1 MALSGSESIAQELV
15 TTVWKK
21 ISVDRLK
28 KEQVRALV
36 RCRIEGLV
44 VKNRLPPNK
53 QEAAIVLVMDQ
64 PARFAAEAA
73 T

>member
-1 MALSGSESIAQELV
+1 MGLSGSESIAQELV
-15 TTVWKK
+15 TTVRQNTPADWDKE
-21 ISVDRLK
+21 
-28 KEQVRALV
+28 EQVRALV
-36 RCRIEGLV
+36 RSRIKGLS
-44 VKNRLPPNK
+44 VKNRLPPNN